1 LLITRYIIVGF
12 DEDETIEVVVG
23 KMLTKQNKTIA
34 TAEVV
39 QEENSTAINSAWSV
53 SLF

>member
-1 LLITRYIIVGF
+1 
-12 DEDETIEVVVG
+12 VVG

-34 TAEVV
+34 TAKATGGKIV
-39 QEENSTAINSAWSV
+39 INSQQLSV